1 MKRAQIFPK
10 DDTIVALATA
20 QGVGAIA
27 VIRLSGPQA
36 IAIADKL
43 APKIKLA
50 EKATHSIHFGIIKNA
65 QQTVDEAVFSLFRG
79 PHSFTKEDVVEIS
92 VHGSTF
98 IIEQVLQLCLQLG
111 ARMAQPGEFTFRAF
125 MNGRFDLSQA
135 EAVADL
141 IAADNAHAHRVAI
154 NQMRGGFTHEIARL
168 RSQLVDFASLL
179 ELELDFSEEDVAFA
193 DRGALLAL
201 LQQLLK
207 AVNQL
212 KASFML
218 GNVMKQ
224 GVATVIAG
232 KPNAGKSTLLN
243 ALLKEEKAIVSHI
256 PGTTRDVIEDVIS
269 LEGIKFR
276 FYDTA
281 GIREATDMIES
292 IGVSRTFEKM
302 GQAAIILYLFDLQTE
317 DTTGLREAIKEVPV
331 QNARLLLVGNK
342 MDTVDS
348 SIIKQ
353 LQADF
358 PEMLFIS
365 AKEKEGMEVLQEKLL
380 TIVNLHQ
387 LQTETVVANAR
398 HHGALVQAAHALEAA
413 FSGLTNQL
421 ATDLV
426 AQDIR
431 QCLYYLGEI
440 TGEITTDDLLGNIF
454 SKFCIGK

>member
-98 IIEQVLQLCLQLG
+98 IIDQVLQLCLQLG

-193 DRGALLAL
+193 DRSALLAL

-212 KASFML
+212 KASFLL

-317 DTTGLREAIKEVPV
+317 DTTALREAIKEVPV

-348 SIIKQ
+348 SVIKQ

-365 AKEKEGMEVLQEKLL
+365 AKEKEGMEALQEKLL

>member
-1 MKRAQIFPK
+1 M
-10 DDTIVALATA
+10 
-20 QGVGAIA
+20 
-27 VIRLSGPQA
+27 
-36 IAIADKL
+36 
-43 APKIKLA
+43 
-50 EKATHSIHFGIIKNA
+50 
-65 QQTVDEAVFSLFRG
+65 FRG
-79 PHSFTKEDVVEIS
+79 PQSFTKEDVVEIS

-193 DRGALLAL
+193 DRSALLAL

-212 KASFML
+212 KASFLL

-348 SIIKQ
+348 SVIKQ
-353 LQADF
+353 LQVDF

-365 AKEKEGMEVLQEKLL
+365 AKEKEGMEALQEKLL

>member
-193 DRGALLAL
+193 DRSALLAL

-212 KASFML
+212 KASFLL

-348 SIIKQ
+348 SVIKQ
-353 LQADF
+353 LQVDF

-365 AKEKEGMEVLQEKLL
+365 AKEKEGMEALQEKLL

-413 FSGLTNQL
+413 FTGLNNQL

>member
-193 DRGALLAL
+193 DRSALLAL

-348 SIIKQ
+348 SVIKQ
-353 LQADF
+353 LQTDF

-365 AKEKEGMEVLQEKLL
+365 AKEKEGMEALQEKLL

>member
-79 PHSFTKEDVVEIS
+79 PQSFTKEDVVEIS

-193 DRGALLAL
+193 DRSALLAL

-212 KASFML
+212 KASFLL

-348 SIIKQ
+348 SVIKQ
-353 LQADF
+353 LQTDF

-365 AKEKEGMEVLQEKLL
+365 AKEKEGMEALQEKLL

>member
-79 PHSFTKEDVVEIS
+79 PQSFTKEDVVEIS

-193 DRGALLAL
+193 DRSALLAL

-292 IGVSRTFEKM
+292 IGVSRTFEKI

-348 SIIKQ
+348 SVIKQ

-365 AKEKEGMEVLQEKLL
+365 AKEKEGMEALQEKLL